1 MKKIIPLILVVLL
14 SAGVEIVMGSPAV
27 QEVSSKISAVTVYS
41 DRALVTRTTRLTLQP
56 GKYELLFKDL
66 PAGILEDSIY
76 ATGKGSARARI
87 LGLDIKRTFL
97 EKPRGEKIK
106 KLEEEIQGLKDQD
119 KALQDKNKI
128 LKSQDEFLKSIKV
141 QMPEDISKKMLIQK
155 PTVSDW
161 QAILKF
167 LNTNLTKNAQERL
180 NAEVKRR
187 KLKVKIKRLEKEL
200 RKIRGCRAL
209 EEKSVLV
216 AAEVTRMGILDLE
229 LSYVILGAR
238 WHPLYDA
245 RGQVASKE
253 VELTYYG
260 VVSQK
265 TGEDWED
272 VNLTLSTARPVVGA
286 RHPEPSPWY
295 LRIYEP
301 IRPKAIRKEKL
312 EMRKKGAAW
321 ADLAAETTAVG
332 MAYITEG
339 EVVVAKPLISRIE
352 ERGVSVVFNIK
363 KKESIPSDGTPHKT
377 TIDVKRLSL
386 AELEYSS
393 VPRLSPYAYLKATII
408 NDTDYP
414 LLAGKVNV
422 FSEADYIGISRIDT
436 IAPQEEYELFLGV
449 DEGIKVKREL
459 ISKKTKSSGKKKET
473 TYAYKIEVE
482 NYKKGKETITIIDQI
497 PVSQDSRIKVKLLEM
512 SDEPTEEIEQ
522 GIIKWR
528 FDLLPK
534 EKKELNFSFS
544 IEYPRGVRI
553 QGL

>member
-14 SAGVEIVMGSPAV
+14 LTSAAVMGSPVAK
-27 QEVSSKISAVTVYS
+27 EVESKISAVTVYS
-41 DRALVTRTTRLTLQP
+41 DRALVTRTNRLTLQP

-76 ATGKGSARARI
+76 ATGRGSARAKI

-119 KALQDKNKI
+119 KALRDKVEISKT
-128 LKSQDEFLKSIKV
+128 QDEFLKSIKV

-161 QAILKF
+161 RAILKF
-167 LNTNLTKNAQERL
+167 LNTNLTKNARERL
-180 NAEVKRR
+180 DAEVKRR
-187 KLKVKIKRLEKEL
+187 KLKVKIVRLEKEL
-200 RKIRGCRAL
+200 RKIRGHRAL

-216 AAEVTRMGILDLE
+216 TVEVTRMGILDLE

-265 TGEDWED
+265 TGENWED

-301 IRPKAIRKEKL
+301 IRFKAKLYREKE
-312 EMRKKGAAW
+312 EE
-321 ADLAAETTAVG
+321 LAK
-332 MAYITEG
+332 
-339 EVVVAKPLISRIE
+339 EVVLGKAVDEYAFVMKEGAITIVKPMISEIE
-352 ERGVSVVFNIK
+352 ERGISVVFNIK

-422 FSEADYIGISRIDT
+422 FSGADYIGISRIDT

-482 NYKKGKETITIIDQI
+482 NYKKEKETITIIDQI
-497 PVSQDSRIKVKLLEM
+497 PVSQDSKIKVKLLEM

-522 GIIKWR
+522 GIIKWG

>member
-14 SAGVEIVMGSPAV
+14 LVSAEIVMGSPVAE
-27 QEVSSKISAVTVYS
+27 EVSSQISGVTVYS

-56 GKYELLFKDL
+56 GKYELLFEDL

-76 ATGKGSARARI
+76 ATGKGSARAKI
-87 LGLDIKRTFL
+87 LGLDIEKTFL
-97 EKPRGEKIK
+97 EKPREEKIK

-119 KALQDKNKI
+119 KALQDKIEISKT
-128 LKSQDEFLKSIKV
+128 QDEFLKSIKV

-155 PTVSDW
+155 PIVSDW

-167 LNTNLTKNAQERL
+167 LDTNLTKNAQEHL

-187 KLKVKIKRLEKEL
+187 ELKVKIERLEKEL
-200 RKIRGCRAL
+200 KRIESGRAL

-216 AAEVTRMGILDLE
+216 TVEVTGMGTLDLE
-229 LSYVILGAR
+229 LSYVISGAS
-238 WHPLYDA
+238 WYPLYDA
-245 RGQVASKE
+245 RSQVASKE

-295 LRIYEP
+295 LSIYEP
-301 IRPKAIRKEKL
+301 IRPKAKLYKGEEEKL
-312 EMRKKGAAW
+312 AREVVLK
-321 ADLAAETTAVG
+321 EAVDEY
-332 MAYITEG
+332 AYTITEG
-339 EVVVAKPLISRIE
+339 AITIAKPMISEVE

-363 KKESIPSDGTPHKT
+363 KKESIPSDGTPRKT
-377 TIDVKRLSL
+377 TIDVKKLSL
-386 AELEYSS
+386 AEMEYSS
-393 VPRLSPYAYLKATII
+393 MPCLSPYAYLKATIT

-414 LLAGKVNV
+414 FLAGKVNV
-422 FSEADYIGISRIDT
+422 FSGADYIGTSRIET
-436 IAPQEEYELFLGV
+436 VAPQEECELFLGI

-459 ISKKTKSSGKKKET
+459 VSKKTKSSAKKMET

-482 NYKKGKETITIIDQI
+482 NYKKEKKTITILDQI

-534 EKKELNFSFS
+534 EKKEITFSFS
-544 IEYPRGVRI
+544 VEYPGGVRI

>member
-41 DRALVTRTTRLTLQP
+41 DRALVTRTDRLTLQP

-76 ATGKGSARARI
+76 ATGKGSALAKI

-106 KLEEEIQGLKDQD
+106 KLEKEIQGLQDQD
-119 KALQDKNKI
+119 KALRNKI
-128 LKSQDEFLKSIKV
+128 EISKTQDEFLKSIKV

-155 PTVSDW
+155 PAVTDW

-167 LNTNLTKNAQERL
+167 LNTNLTKNAQSRL
-180 NAEVKRR
+180 DAEVKRR
-187 KLKVKIKRLEKEL
+187 KLKVKIVRLEKEL
-200 RKIRGCRAL
+200 RKIRGHRAL

-216 AAEVTRMGILDLE
+216 TVEVTRMGILDLE

-238 WHPLYDA
+238 WHPLYDV

-253 VELTYYG
+253 VELTYCG

-265 TGEDWED
+265 TGEDWENVD
-272 VNLTLSTARPVVGA
+272 LTLSTARPVVGA

-301 IRPKAIRKEKL
+301 IRRKAKLYEKEEKL
-312 EMRKKGAAW
+312 LASGLDLKKAVDEYAFVIKGGA
-321 ADLAAETTAVG
+321 
-332 MAYITEG
+332 ITI
-339 EVVVAKPLISRIE
+339 AKPMISEVE
-352 ERGVSVVFNIK
+352 ERGISVVFNIK
-363 KKESIPSDGTPHKT
+363 RRESIPSDGTPHKT

-393 VPRLSPYAYLKATII
+393 IPRLSPYAYLKATII

-422 FSEADYIGISRIDT
+422 FSGADYIGTSRIDT
-436 IAPQEEYELFLGV
+436 IAPQEECELFLGV

-459 ISKKTKSSGKKKET
+459 ISKKTKSSGKKQET

-482 NYKKGKETITIIDQI
+482 NYKKEKETITIIDQI

-512 SDEPTEEIEQ
+512 SEEPTEEIEQ

-528 FDLLPK
+528 FNLLPK
-534 EKKELNFSFS
+534 GKKEISFSFS

>member
-14 SAGVEIVMGSPAV
+14 LTSAAVMGSPVAK
-27 QEVSSKISAVTVYS
+27 EVESKISAVTVYS
-41 DRALVTRTTRLTLQP
+41 DRALVTRTNCLTLQP

-66 PAGILEDSIY
+66 PAGILGDSIY
-76 ATGKGSARARI
+76 ATGKGSARAKI

-97 EKPRGEKIK
+97 EKPREEKIK

-119 KALQDKNKI
+119 KALQDKIEISKT
-128 LKSQDEFLKSIKV
+128 QDEFLKSIKV

-161 QAILKF
+161 RAILKF

-180 NAEVKRR
+180 DAKVQRR
-187 KLKVKIKRLEKEL
+187 KLKVKIVRLEKEL
-200 RKIRGCRAL
+200 RKIRGHRAL

-216 AAEVTRMGILDLE
+216 TVEVTRMGILDLE

-238 WHPLYDA
+238 WYPLYDA

-265 TGEDWED
+265 TGEDWER

-286 RHPEPSPWY
+286 RHPEPFPWY

-301 IRPKAIRKEKL
+301 IRRKVRLYEKKEKL
-312 EMRKKGAAW
+312 VAEEIALKEAVDEYAHVIKGGA
-321 ADLAAETTAVG
+321 
-332 MAYITEG
+332 ITI
-339 EVVVAKPLISRIE
+339 AKPMISEVE
-352 ERGVSVVFNIK
+352 ERGISVVFNIK
-363 KKESIPSDGTPHKT
+363 RRESIPSDGTPHKT

-393 VPRLSPYAYLKATII
+393 IPRLSPYAYLKATVI
-408 NDTDYP
+408 NDADYP

-422 FSEADYIGISRIDT
+422 FSEADYIGTSRIDT
-436 IAPQEEYELFLGV
+436 IAPQEECELFLGV

-473 TYAYKIEVE
+473 TYAYKIEIE
-482 NYKKGKETITIIDQI
+482 NYKKEKETITIIDQI

-512 SDEPTEEIEQ
+512 SEEPTEEIEQ

-528 FDLLPK
+528 FNLLPK
-534 EKKELNFSFS
+534 GKKEITFSFS

>member
-1 MKKIIPLILVVLL
+1 
-14 SAGVEIVMGSPAV
+14 
-27 QEVSSKISAVTVYS
+27 
-41 DRALVTRTTRLTLQP
+41 
-56 GKYELLFKDL
+56 
-66 PAGILEDSIY
+66 
-76 ATGKGSARARI
+76 
-87 LGLDIKRTFL
+87 LGLDIEKIFL
-97 EKPRGEKIK
+97 ETPREEKRK

-119 KALQDKNKI
+119 KALQNKI
-128 LKSQDEFLKSIKV
+128 EILKTQDEFLKSIKV

-167 LNTNLTKNAQERL
+167 LNINLTKNAQSRL
-180 NAEVKRR
+180 DAEAKRR
-187 KLKVKIKRLEKEL
+187 ELKVKIKALEREL
-200 RKIRGCRAL
+200 GKIRRGRIL

-216 AAEVTRMGILDLE
+216 TVEVTRMGILDLE

-238 WHPLYDA
+238 WYPLYDA

-301 IRPKAIRKEKL
+301 IRRKARLYQDDIKELGLGAVPEK
-312 EMRKKGAAW
+312 EVADKYKDVIKGGAR
-321 ADLAAETTAVG
+321 T
-332 MAYITEG
+332 I
-339 EVVVAKPLISRIE
+339 AKPMISEVE
-352 ERGVSVVFNIK
+352 ERGISVVFNIK
-363 KKESIPSDGTPHKT
+363 RREGIPSDGTPHKT

-393 VPRLSPYAYLKATII
+393 IPRLSPYAYLKATII
-408 NDTDYP
+408 NDADYP
-414 LLAGKVNV
+414 LLAGKVNI
-422 FSEADYIGISRIDT
+422 FSGADYIGTSRIDT
-436 IAPQEEYELFLGV
+436 IAPQEECELFLGV

-459 ISKKTKSSGKKKET
+459 ISKKTKSSGKKQET

-482 NYKKGKETITIIDQI
+482 NYKKEKETITIIDQI

-512 SDEPTEEIEQ
+512 SEEPTEEIEQ

-534 EKKELNFSFS
+534 GKKEITFSFS
-544 IEYPRGVRI
+544 IEYPSGVRI